1 MDTKAD
7 RFYSG
12 PVCAT
17 LAFLGSFLFFQF
29 AYPYHLMRRE
39 QLDLFLYDGG
49 YIAETYRGAGWLA
62 RFAGDFLEQFFLL
75 PIVGPLAVALLLT
88 AIGCVA
94 YRICRRFMDHW
105 PSLIIAILFFAWS
118 FLRETGNNYMTR
130 YTLAVLGYLSLVLL
144 ALRFRPVWL
153 RYVALV
159 PFLAFGVW
167 AFASPY
173 HPQYGKLWSV
183 PKLDDERLFGLDM
196 EVSRENWDKVLKLSE
211 KDLYMEEASYCYNL
225 ALAMQGNLGN
235 ALLNHS
241 QNHQFTLLFPVSAER
256 AIFTNTL
263 AGEAW
268 FHLGD
273 MTMAEQSAI
282 TSLQASPRHT
292 GARFVTRLA
301 RVNLVTGEDAA
312 AQKYLSMLSR
322 TLFYGEWAR
331 SMMPGRQDEATQAEL
346 AKARARL
353 AGKDFVHQAENPRAV
368 LLGLLEAD
376 STNTLA
382 RNYLLCYDLLCYD
395 LDSFIRDYEPDRIP
409 ARLYHEAILIWLSQ
423 QGRLNPEEVTG
434 YGVDVSEVDRMGR
447 FGRNPNAFKNTYWY
461 YYWKA
466 MQSPQ

>member
-75 PIVGPLAVALLLT
+75 PIVGPLVVALLLT
-88 AIGCVA
+88 ALGCVA

-312 AQKYLSMLSR
+312 AQKYLSMLAR

-376 STNTLA
+376 PANSLA
-382 RNYLLCYDLLCYD
+382 RNYLLCYDLMCYD
-395 LDSFIRDYEPDRIP
+395 LDRFMADYEQERIN
-409 ARLYHEAILIWLSQ
+409 ARIYHEAILIWLSQ
-423 QGRLNPEEVTG
+423 NNRLTPEQVRS
-434 YGVDVSEVDRMGR
+434 YGVDLSTVDRMDR
-447 FGRNPNAFKNTYWY
+447 FGRNPAKYKNTYWY
-461 YYWKA
+461 YYMKA
-466 MQSPQ
+466 MYEQQ